1 MILLYHM
8 VFPDAT
14 PPDTWNAGLVL
25 RLKDFKRQIKWLQRF
40 FHIVSLD
47 EYVNHIQTAGK
58 SKARLAALTFDDCYS
73 QTYQVISQHL
83 KDNEIPATFFANTQQ
98 LEQDSLLWFVY
109 FNALCFEKVYLE
121 LSIEGNRYP
130 LSTQKECRYAWQKLI
145 NMARSNKDA
154 RKFSL
159 NFSQDYPL
167 PPEIIAKYQGLSKEQ
182 LSQIGASHIL
192 SLGGHTHSHPYLDQ
206 ISATEQ
212 LVEISY
218 NKELLE
224 VFSPRPVDHFAY
236 TGGVYNTDSIA
247 AVKSAGFKSGFAIQP
262 RQLTN
267 DKLFEIPRTDIYG
280 ASLLKFLAKTSGI
293 FHV

>member
-25 RLKDFKRQIKWLQRF
+25 RLKDFKRQIKWLQRYY
-40 FHIVSLD
+40 HLVSLD
-47 EYVNHIQTAGK
+47 EYVNHIQTVGK
-58 SKARLAALTFDDCYS
+58 SKARLAALSFDDCYS

-109 FNALCFEKVYLE
+109 FNALCFEKIYPE
-121 LSIEGNRYP
+121 LTIESNRYP

-145 NMARSNKDA
+145 NLARSNKDA

-167 PPEIIAKYQGLSKEQ
+167 PSEIIAKYQGLSKEQ

-206 ISATEQ
+206 ISAAEQ
-212 LVEISY
+212 LAEISY
-218 NKELLE
+218 NKKLLE
-224 VFSPRPVDHFAY
+224 KFSAKPVDQFAY
-236 TGGVYNTDSIA
+236 TGGVYNTDSITA
-247 AVKSAGFKSGFAIQP
+247 AKMAGFKSGFAIQP
-262 RQLTN
+262 RRLTN

-293 FHV
+293 VHV